1 MWDRCKER
9 LLLGIYLLCR
19 SAIHSP
25 DAATDPQVSLRV
37 CDHLAG
43 LRDTLSVSGQCTSTD
58 PRSPNQEAILRF
70 TRLLHVQKLSVLF
83 LISLS
88 RLECHSCDP
97 LLDHEEA
104 TSTRPNGCE
113 GPGFHPCV
121 SEDRYRGE
129 TCEYLISVLLME

>member
-58 PRSPNQEAILRF
+58 RGHQ
-70 TRLLHVQKLSVLF
+70 TRKLSFALPVF
-83 LISLS
+83 YMFKNCLS
-88 RLECHSCDP
+88 CS
-97 LLDHEEA
+97 
-104 TSTRPNGCE
+104 
-113 GPGFHPCV
+113 
-121 SEDRYRGE
+121 
-129 TCEYLISVLLME
+129 